1 MRAEREETRMAWE
14 KRDRARRAMPNP
26 VPSLET
32 DTTEGD
38 CLGEKDEVCFAFVL
52 SILRGNRKPV
62 AHAGRA
68 REREKALKRQ

>member
-1 MRAEREETRMAWE
+1 MAWE
-14 KRDRARRAMPNP
+14 KKDRARRAMPNT
-26 VPSLET
+26 VPLLEADAT
-32 DTTEGD
+32 KRD

-52 SILRGNRKPV
+52 SSLRGNRKPV